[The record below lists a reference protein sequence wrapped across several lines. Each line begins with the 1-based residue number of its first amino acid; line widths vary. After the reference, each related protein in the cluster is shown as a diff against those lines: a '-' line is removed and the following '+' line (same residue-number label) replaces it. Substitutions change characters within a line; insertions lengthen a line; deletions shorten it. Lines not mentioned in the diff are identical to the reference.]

1 MSEDLNTTAASAPKQ
16 FVPYALLAAPKA
28 VSDALAAEAA
38 AVSDAVVAVP
48 EIIPDAVATEP
59 VSVPEVIVAMPVAAE
74 TVVTAAPVAVPV
86 SKSNSAPGRAFRVK
100 LRGSV
105 LVLVRL
111 PNKRLV
117 RAAIHQLSTS
127 GGVIH
132 LEKPLDEKLEVEVIF
147 HVREAT
153 IRGKAQMLF
162 PMWATQGWMQPFRF
176 VALPEESRA
185 ILDTK
190 LKSFVGETAKA
201 AAAGA

>member
-1 MSEDLNTTAASAPKQ
+1 MEDEYGSSAR
-16 FVPYALLAAPKA
+16 LLPPAPTEEKP
-28 VSDALAAEAA
+28 VEEKRAE
-38 AVSDAVVAVP
+38 SK
-48 EIIPDAVATEP
+48 
-59 VSVPEVIVAMPVAAE
+59 
-74 TVVTAAPVAVPV
+74 PVAVNKQADRP
-86 SKSNSAPGRAFRVK
+86 FRVK

-111 PNKRLV
+111 PNKRSL

-132 LEKPLDEKLEVEVIF
+132 FEKPLDEKLEVELIF
-147 HVREAT
+147 HLQKAT

-176 VALPEESRA
+176 VDMPDANRA
-185 ILDTK
+185 TLDEK
-190 LKSFVGETAKA
+190 LKEFIGGANV